1 MKKSTT
7 LERLPVGDVVHKQ
20 ASHHG
25 KAAKEPTGDWGMLLR
40 KRISERLAEGG
51 ITEPIKQA
59 AALCSITGRAYQ
71 TTRRWVDEE
80 SSGLPD
86 LTSFRLICEGLDCD
100 ANWLIGLSRSKRSL
114 RNAQLEA
121 QPLPVPDMAPEY
133 KWMLELLRQV
143 YSEMGACQPR
153 RMTGDEMEPLIHDG
167 DMMFV
172 DRSRPGFNGN
182 GVYLVEYQG
191 AEVVR
196 SIEMRVGEGCVVKC
210 FNGKYKDKLVRK
222 REGVGL
228 KILARVEGALNIR
241 KFWRVTP

>member
-7 LERLPVGDVVHKQ
+7 LERVPVDDMVHKR
-20 ASHHG
+20 ASRRR
-25 KAAKEPTGDWGMLLR
+25 KAPPEQTGDWTALMR
-40 KRISERLAEGG
+40 MRISERLAERN
-51 ITEPIKQA
+51 ITDQVKQA
-59 AALCSITGRAYQ
+59 AALCNITGRAYQ
-71 TTRRWVDEE
+71 TTRRWVDDE
-80 SSGLPD
+80 SPGLPD

-121 QPLPVPDMAPEY
+121 VPQPVPDMAPEY
-133 KWMLELLRQV
+133 KWMLELLRQI

-153 RMTGDEMEPLIHDG
+153 RMTGDEMEPVIHDG

-182 GVYLVEYQG
+182 GVYLVEFQG
-191 AEVVR
+191 EEVVR
-196 SIEMRVGEGCVVKC
+196 SIEMRVGEGCVVSC
-210 FNGKYKDKLVRK
+210 FNRKYKDKLVRK

-228 KILARVEGALNIR
+228 KILARVEGALNIH
-241 KFWRVTP
+241 KFWRVNP